1 MMSTADCCAKKA
13 RTESV
18 PVLET
23 LRVKRLSEN
32 AQLPKKGSERAAG
45 FDLCR

>member
-1 MMSTADCCAKKA
+1 MISTEAAPKKA
-13 RTESV
+13 RFEDE
-18 PVLET
+18 PVEV

-32 AQLPKKGSERAAG
+32 AQLPKKGSPRAAG

>member
-1 MMSTADCCAKKA
+1 MIATDCTAKKA
-13 RTESV
+13 RLEEESMMEV
-18 PVLET
+18 

-32 AQLPKKGSERAAG
+32 AQLPKRGSARAAG

>member
-1 MMSTADCCAKKA
+1 MMSTEATAKKA
-13 RTESV
+13 RIEEPMEV
-18 PVLET
+18 

-32 AQLPKKGSERAAG
+32 AQLPKKGSEKAAG